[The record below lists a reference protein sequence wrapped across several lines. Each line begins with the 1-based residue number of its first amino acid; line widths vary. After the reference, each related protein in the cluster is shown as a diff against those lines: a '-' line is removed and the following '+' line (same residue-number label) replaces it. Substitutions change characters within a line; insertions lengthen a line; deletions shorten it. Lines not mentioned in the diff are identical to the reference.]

1 MNIIEYSYVDLHNT
15 TINDTYFKFLKTD
28 ENFGILK
35 LKTRKTKL
43 TENPT
48 FILFTI
54 DITSSMNENA
64 YSNITKMDVVKN
76 TFKNMINYLAKID
89 APIYIQV
96 NAFNDSVNTIIQKTL
111 VKKEN
116 QNDLVNEINKLC
128 GCYCTDIGIAIKNA
142 NESIISYKNEYPD
155 HQIVHL
161 FMTDGQP
168 TVGELNYDVLA
179 SMVET
184 SITNIFI
191 GFGDDHNIKLLKK
204 LSETYNS
211 DYLFVDHLENTSLI
225 YGETIHRFLYPA
237 LQRVEIVVDNG
248 LIYNWKT
255 NQWVTRLDEPFIV
268 GDMEKIYHIKT
279 TNRNPLYCELYGKIM
294 AKPLD
299 DVFDVIC
306 DYDNDYGE
314 FQHLQSVDILPNL
327 LDIETSTINICDLS
341 KYMYRQTTQEFL
353 YKARF
358 IDNKTQRNAL
368 KDDLRVFFKNMRSYM
383 KKNDLLDDKFMITL
397 CDDICIIYRSSGK
410 KTDEMLRIARETSQG
425 KQQSY
430 NSTPKSAI
438 KRNDS
443 SDSNIDCSESQSD
456 GLNDLNQSF
465 MQDDTINTPLPKPIL
480 KRTATY
486 SMKPSSLQINI
497 DNEDD
502 IHNYDIGNMVRKQNI
517 NKELVDSKDID
528 EYEISMN
535 TTTCYANESTLNTM
549 LNMSQS
555 M

>member
-1 MNIIEYSYVDLHNT
+1 MNIIEHSYIDLHNCMIT
-15 TINDTYFKFLKTD
+15 ESYFKFLKVD
-28 ENFGILK
+28 EHFGVLK

-43 TENPT
+43 TEIPT

-54 DITSSMNENA
+54 DTTASMNETA
-64 YSNITKMDVVKN
+64 YANISKMDVVKT
-76 TFKNMINYLAKID
+76 TFKNMIHYLAKID

-96 NAFNDSVNTIIQKTL
+96 NSFNESVNTIIQKTL
-111 VKKEN
+111 VKKNNLDE
-116 QNDLVNEINKLC
+116 LVDEIDKLY
-128 GCYCTDIGIAIKNA
+128 GCSCTDIGVAIKDA
-142 NESIISYKNEYPD
+142 NETLTTYKNEYPD

-161 FMTDGQP
+161 FMTDGEP

-179 SMVET
+179 SSVET
-184 SITNIFI
+184 SVTNIFI

-237 LQRVEIVVDNG
+237 LQQVEIVVDNG
-248 LIYNWKT
+248 LIYDWKT

-306 DYDNDYGE
+306 DDSQIGE

-327 LDIETSTINICDLS
+327 LDVESGTINDCDLT
-341 KYMYRQTTQEFL
+341 KYMYRQATQEFL
-353 YKARF
+353 FKAKF
-358 IDNKTQRNAL
+358 VTNKEQRNAL
-368 KDDLRVFFKNMRSYM
+368 KDDLRVFFKNMRHYM
-383 KKNDLLDDKFMITL
+383 KEKELLDDKFMITL
-397 CDDICIIYRSSGK
+397 CDDICILYRSSGK
-410 KTDEMLRIARETSQG
+410 KTDEMLRLARETSQG
-425 KQQSY
+425 RQRSY
-430 NSTPKSAI
+430 NSTPKSAL

-443 SDSNIDCSESQSD
+443 TDSNMDVSESHLD
-456 GLNDLNQSF
+456 HSF
-465 MQDDTINTPLPKPIL
+465 SQDDNMNSPLPKPIL
-480 KRTATY
+480 KRTPTY
-486 SMKPSSLQINI
+486 SMKPPSLRINI
-497 DNEDD
+497 EDEEDD
-502 IHNYDIGNMVRKQNI
+502 IHQYDLGNMIRKHNA
-517 NKELVDSKDID
+517 NKELIDSKDID

-549 LNMSQS
+549 INMSQS
-555 M
+555 V